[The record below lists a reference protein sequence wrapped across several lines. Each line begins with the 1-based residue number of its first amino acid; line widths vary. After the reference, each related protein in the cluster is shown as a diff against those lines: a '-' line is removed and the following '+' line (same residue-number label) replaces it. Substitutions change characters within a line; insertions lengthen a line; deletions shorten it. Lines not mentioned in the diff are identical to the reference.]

1 MSRNQ
6 YFWRMLVAVV
16 LLLTGLVLVAQATL
30 PRGWLLAGT
39 KPSEYEVGVD
49 VDQM

>member
-1 MSRNQ
+1 MSSNQ

-30 PRGWLLAGT
+30 PRGWLKCSPKFGPVN
-39 KPSEYEVGVD
+39 KV
-49 VDQM
+49 